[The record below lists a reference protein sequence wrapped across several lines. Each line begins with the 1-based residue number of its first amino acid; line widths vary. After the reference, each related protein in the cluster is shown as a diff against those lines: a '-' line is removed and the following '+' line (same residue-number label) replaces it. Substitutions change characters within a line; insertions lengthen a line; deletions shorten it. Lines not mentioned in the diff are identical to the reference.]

1 MMMVCMQQDRA
12 TASWPRKCTTAFFFA
27 LPGQIHRL
35 RIRLRRSALPKTRR
49 TCRHRMIFTSV
60 QGVHLLA
67 NYKET
72 LPKEERKPLVI
83 NDMQPLSFLQ
93 LFQTRTLAL
102 VRV

>member
-1 MMMVCMQQDRA
+1 
-12 TASWPRKCTTAFFFA
+12 
-27 LPGQIHRL
+27 
-35 RIRLRRSALPKTRR
+35 
-49 TCRHRMIFTSV
+49 MIFTSV

-72 LPKEERKPLVI
+72 LPKEERKPLVM

-102 VRV
+102 VRVQYSVSDMQPLLLLPSCLAGLCCSPAVCGGLMDWLGVRLSSFRVIWCGAV

>member
-1 MMMVCMQQDRA
+1 
-12 TASWPRKCTTAFFFA
+12 
-27 LPGQIHRL
+27 
-35 RIRLRRSALPKTRR
+35 
-49 TCRHRMIFTSV
+49 MIFTSV

-72 LPKEERKPLVI
+72 LPKEERKPLVM

-102 VRV
+102 VRACVVLCQ